1 MKGRMSRSSGI
12 EGLRDC
18 VICVSGFSNET
29 TPSREQVK
37 NLIDMVGGC
46 YMGPLCRNYTT
57 HLVCLNYTRWVC
69 CEEVMGSD
77 KVTAAREWGDTI
89 RVVSVEWLLA
99 CVREW
104 RRVKEEGFAVK
115 EVNEDD
121 VETGDEEVEGN
132 EELEGSER
140 VEGSE
145 KLEEEKKEEE
155 MKKKVEEERLRRE
168 EEERKKKE
176 EEEKERL
183 RREEEER
190 KKKEE
195 EEKERKKKEEEKKQ
209 KEEKKEKEK
218 KKEMKEEEKHSQKR
232 NPSLPPPNPKKP
244 NTTTTP

>member
-57 HLVCLNYTRWVC
+57 HLVCLNDARWVC
-69 CEEVMGSD
+69 CEEVMSSD
-77 KVTAAREWGDTI
+77 KVMAAREWGDAI

-104 RRVKEEGFAVK
+104 RRVSEEEFAVK

-121 VETGDEEVEGN
+121 VETGDEELEGKEELEGREELEGN
-132 EELEGSER
+132 EEVEGREELEGNDRLKANEDD
-140 VEGSE
+140 VETGSE
-145 KLEEEKKEEE
+145 EDSDADKDEDQVVWEKLFDRGTLDSK
-155 MKKKVEEERLRRE
+155 
-168 EEERKKKE
+168 
-176 EEEKERL
+176 
-183 RREEEER
+183 
-190 KKKEE
+190 
-195 EEKERKKKEEEKKQ
+195 
-209 KEEKKEKEK
+209 
-218 KKEMKEEEKHSQKR
+218 
-232 NPSLPPPNPKKP
+232 
-244 NTTTTP
+244 

>member
-77 KVTAAREWGDTI
+77 KVTAAREWGDAI

-104 RRVKEEGFAVK
+104 RRVSEEGFAVN

-121 VETGDEEVEGN
+121 VETGDEE
-132 EELEGSER
+132 LEGDEEVKGKEK

-145 KLEEEKKEEE
+145 KLEGEKK
-155 MKKKVEEERLRRE
+155 EEERLRRE

-176 EEEKERL
+176 EEEKER
-183 RREEEER
+183 
-190 KKKEE
+190 
-195 EEKERKKKEEEKKQ
+195 KKEEEKRKE
-209 KEEKKEKEK
+209 EEKKKKMKEE
-218 KKEMKEEEKHSQKR
+218 EMKEEEKHSQKR
-232 NPSLPPPNPKKP
+232 NPSLPPPSPKKP
-244 NTTTTP
+244 NTATTP

>member
-57 HLVCLNYTRWVC
+57 HLVCLNDARWVC

-104 RRVKEEGFAVK
+104 RRVSEEEFAVK

-121 VETGDEEVEGN
+121 VETGDEELEGKEELEGREELEGN
-132 EELEGSER
+132 EEVEGREELEGNDRLKANEDD
-140 VEGSE
+140 VETGSE
-145 KLEEEKKEEE
+145 EDSDADKDEDQVVWEKLFDRGTLDSK
-155 MKKKVEEERLRRE
+155 
-168 EEERKKKE
+168 
-176 EEEKERL
+176 
-183 RREEEER
+183 
-190 KKKEE
+190 
-195 EEKERKKKEEEKKQ
+195 
-209 KEEKKEKEK
+209 
-218 KKEMKEEEKHSQKR
+218 
-232 NPSLPPPNPKKP
+232 
-244 NTTTTP
+244 

>member
-12 EGLRDC
+12 EGLRNC

-104 RRVKEEGFAVK
+104 RRVSEEGFAVK

-121 VETGDEEVEGN
+121 VETGDEEVEGD

-140 VEGSE
+140 VEG
-145 KLEEEKKEEE
+145 EKK
-155 MKKKVEEERLRRE
+155 EEERLRRE

-176 EEEKERL
+176 EEEKER
-183 RREEEER
+183 
-190 KKKEE
+190 
-195 EEKERKKKEEEKKQ
+195 KKEEEKRKE
-209 KEEKKEKEK
+209 EEKKKKMKEE
-218 KKEMKEEEKHSQKR
+218 EMKEEEKHSQKR
-232 NPSLPPPNPKKP
+232 NPSLPPPSPKKP
-244 NTTTTP
+244 NTATTP

>member
-57 HLVCLNYTRWVC
+57 HLVCLNDARWVC
-69 CEEVMGSD
+69 CEEVMSSD
-77 KVTAAREWGDTI
+77 KVMAAREWGDAI

-104 RRVKEEGFAVK
+104 KRVSEEEFAVK

-121 VETGDEEVEGN
+121 VETGDEELEGKEELEGREELEGN
-132 EELEGSER
+132 EEVEGREELEGNDRLKANEDD
-140 VEGSE
+140 VETGSE
-145 KLEEEKKEEE
+145 EDSDADKDEDQVVWEKLFDRGTLDSK
-155 MKKKVEEERLRRE
+155 
-168 EEERKKKE
+168 
-176 EEEKERL
+176 
-183 RREEEER
+183 
-190 KKKEE
+190 
-195 EEKERKKKEEEKKQ
+195 
-209 KEEKKEKEK
+209 
-218 KKEMKEEEKHSQKR
+218 
-232 NPSLPPPNPKKP
+232 
-244 NTTTTP
+244 

>member
-12 EGLRDC
+12 EGLRNC

-77 KVTAAREWGDTI
+77 KVTAAREWGDAI

-104 RRVKEEGFAVK
+104 RRVSEEAFAVK

-121 VETGDEEVEGN
+121 VETGDEELEGK
-132 EELEGSER
+132 EELEGREELEGNDR
-140 VEGSE
+140 LKANEDDVETGSE
-145 KLEEEKKEEE
+145 EDSDADKDEDQVVWEKLFDRGTLDSK
-155 MKKKVEEERLRRE
+155 
-168 EEERKKKE
+168 
-176 EEEKERL
+176 
-183 RREEEER
+183 
-190 KKKEE
+190 
-195 EEKERKKKEEEKKQ
+195 
-209 KEEKKEKEK
+209 
-218 KKEMKEEEKHSQKR
+218 
-232 NPSLPPPNPKKP
+232 
-244 NTTTTP
+244 

>member
-12 EGLRDC
+12 EGLRNC

-57 HLVCLNYTRWVC
+57 HLVCLNYTRWVY

-104 RRVKEEGFAVK
+104 RRVSEEGFAVK

-121 VETGDEEVEGN
+121 VETGDEEVEGDEELEGNEMLEGN
-132 EELEGSER
+132 EELEG
-140 VEGSE
+140 
-145 KLEEEKKEEE
+145 
-155 MKKKVEEERLRRE
+155 KKKEEERLRRE

-176 EEEKERL
+176 EEEKER
-183 RREEEER
+183 
-190 KKKEE
+190 
-195 EEKERKKKEEEKKQ
+195 KKEEEKRKE
-209 KEEKKEKEK
+209 EEKKKKMKEE
-218 KKEMKEEEKHSQKR
+218 EMKEEEKHSQKR
-232 NPSLPPPNPKKP
+232 NPSLPPPSPKKP
-244 NTTTTP
+244 NTATTP

>member
-12 EGLRDC
+12 EGLRNC

-104 RRVKEEGFAVK
+104 RRVSEEGFAVK

-121 VETGDEEVEGN
+121 VETGDEEVEGDEELEGNEMLEGN
-132 EELEGSER
+132 EELEG
-140 VEGSE
+140 
-145 KLEEEKKEEE
+145 EKK
-155 MKKKVEEERLRRE
+155 EEERLRRE

-176 EEEKERL
+176 EEEKER
-183 RREEEER
+183 
-190 KKKEE
+190 KKEE
-195 EEKERKKKEEEKKQ
+195 EKRKEEEKKQ
-209 KEEKKEKEK
+209 KEEKKKKMKEE
-218 KKEMKEEEKHSQKR
+218 EMKEEEKHSQKR
-232 NPSLPPPNPKKP
+232 NPSLPPPSPKKP
-244 NTTTTP
+244 NTATTP

>member
-12 EGLRDC
+12 EGLRNC

-77 KVTAAREWGDTI
+77 KVTAAREWGDAI

-104 RRVKEEGFAVK
+104 RRVSEEGFAVK

-121 VETGDEEVEGN
+121 VETGDEEVEGD

-140 VEGSE
+140 VEG
-145 KLEEEKKEEE
+145 EKK
-155 MKKKVEEERLRRE
+155 EEERLRRE

-176 EEEKERL
+176 EEEKER
-183 RREEEER
+183 
-190 KKKEE
+190 
-195 EEKERKKKEEEKKQ
+195 KKEEEKRKE
-209 KEEKKEKEK
+209 EEKKKKMKEE
-218 KKEMKEEEKHSQKR
+218 EMKEEEKHSQKR
-232 NPSLPPPNPKKP
+232 NPSLPPPSPKKP
-244 NTTTTP
+244 NTATTP

>member
-12 EGLRDC
+12 EGLRNC

-121 VETGDEEVEGN
+121 VETGDEEVEGDEELEGNEMLEGN
-132 EELEGSER
+132 EELEGNEML
-140 VEGSE
+140 EGSE
-145 KLEEEKKEEE
+145 KLEG
-155 MKKKVEEERLRRE
+155 KKKEEERLRRE

-176 EEEKERL
+176 EEEKER
-183 RREEEER
+183 
-190 KKKEE
+190 
-195 EEKERKKKEEEKKQ
+195 KKEEEKRKE
-209 KEEKKEKEK
+209 EEKKKKMKEE
-218 KKEMKEEEKHSQKR
+218 EMKEEEKHSQKR
-232 NPSLPPPNPKKP
+232 NPSLPPPSPKKP
-244 NTTTTP
+244 NTATTP

>member
-1 MKGRMSRSSGI
+1 MSRSSGI

-69 CEEVMGSD
+69 CEEVMSSD
-77 KVTAAREWGDTI
+77 KVTAAREWGDAI

-104 RRVKEEGFAVK
+104 RRVSEEEFAVK

-176 EEEKERL
+176 EEEKER
-183 RREEEER
+183 
-190 KKKEE
+190 
-195 EEKERKKKEEEKKQ
+195 KKKEEEKKQ

-232 NPSLPPPNPKKP
+232 NPSLPPPSPKKP
-244 NTTTTP
+244 NTATTP

>member
-12 EGLRDC
+12 EGLRNC

-121 VETGDEEVEGN
+121 VETGDEEVEGD
-132 EELEGSER
+132 EELEGNEML
-140 VEGSE
+140 EGSE
-145 KLEEEKKEEE
+145 KLEG
-155 MKKKVEEERLRRE
+155 KKKEEERLRRE

-176 EEEKERL
+176 EEEKER
-183 RREEEER
+183 
-190 KKKEE
+190 
-195 EEKERKKKEEEKKQ
+195 KKEEEKRKE
-209 KEEKKEKEK
+209 EEKKKKMKEE
-218 KKEMKEEEKHSQKR
+218 EMKEEEKHSQKR
-232 NPSLPPPNPKKP
+232 NPSLPPPSPKKP
-244 NTTTTP
+244 NTATTP

>member
-12 EGLRDC
+12 EGLRNC

-104 RRVKEEGFAVK
+104 RRVSEEGFAVK

-121 VETGDEEVEGN
+121 VETGDEEVEGDEELEGNEMLEGN
-132 EELEGSER
+132 EELEGNEML
-140 VEGSE
+140 EGSE
-145 KLEEEKKEEE
+145 KLEG
-155 MKKKVEEERLRRE
+155 KKKEEERLRRE

-176 EEEKERL
+176 EEEKER
-183 RREEEER
+183 
-190 KKKEE
+190 
-195 EEKERKKKEEEKKQ
+195 KKEEEKRKE
-209 KEEKKEKEK
+209 EEKKKKMKEE
-218 KKEMKEEEKHSQKR
+218 EMKEEEKHSQKR
-232 NPSLPPPNPKKP
+232 NPSLPPPSPKKP
-244 NTTTTP
+244 NTATTP